1 MKKLNK
7 IVKDQE
13 HTKPFEFHNQGSLA
27 YLGDW
32 CVVIKPKQTFSSN
45 PSDEIATGKP
55 SMIAPRP
62 RLVSKR
68 RSQAG

>member
-1 MKKLNK
+1 MVKKLNK

-32 CVVIKPKQTFSSN
+32 SVVIKFPN
-45 PSDEIATGKP
+45 PFLTTNPFDVI
-55 SMIAPRP
+55 
-62 RLVSKR
+62 LVQESHL
-68 RSQAG
+68 

>member
-1 MKKLNK
+1 MAKKLNK

-32 CVVIKPKQTFSSN
+32 CVVIVIKSYRTLFL
-45 PSDEIATGKP
+45 ATLLMTLLQE
-55 SMIAPRP
+55 SH
-62 RLVSKR
+62 L
-68 RSQAG
+68 

>member
-1 MKKLNK
+1 MVKKLNR

-32 CVVIKPKQTFSSN
+32 CVT
-45 PSDEIATGKP
+45 PSHMALFLITL
-55 SMIAPRP
+55 M
-62 RLVSKR
+62 
-68 RSQAG
+68 